1 MCESTAY
8 FLSDKGEERI
18 MDNVIFAV
26 PSDKDVYLEDI
37 LGENTT
43 VKGYIKEIRLLEHK
57 ILLSEK
63 R

>member
-8 FLSDKGEERI
+8 LLNDEGEQRI

-26 PSDKDVYLEDI
+26 PSDGNVYLEDI
-37 LGENTT
+37 LGENRT

-57 ILLSEK
+57 ILLSDK
-63 R
+63 K

>member
-8 FLSDKGEERI
+8 LLHDDGEQRI
-18 MDNVIFAV
+18 MDNVIFAI
-26 PSDKDVYLEDI
+26 PSDGNVYLEDI

-57 ILLSEK
+57 ILLSDK
-63 R
+63 K

>member
-8 FLSDKGEERI
+8 LLNDDGEQRI

-26 PSDKDVYLEDI
+26 PSDGNVYLEDI

-57 ILLSEK
+57 IILSK
-63 R
+63 K

>member
-8 FLSDKGEERI
+8 FLTDEGEERI
-18 MDNVIFAV
+18 MDNVIFAI
-26 PSDKDVYLEDI
+26 PSDGDVYLEDI

-57 ILLSEK
+57 ILLSGK